1 MPTASTSQIMGNSE
15 CIEPYMSNIFKRAT
29 LAGEFIVVN
38 KNLMRDLLQLNLWD
52 DDMRK
57 RIIIENGSIR
67 NINIIPDNIKKIY
80 ETAFETKQ
88 MHLVKQSADRG
99 KFIDQSQSLNLFL
112 AEPNFDILTAALIH
126 SHDLGNKTGMYY
138 YRSLPAIN
146 PINFGIDVDDIKRL
160 TGKDIVIGSYNIKHN
175 KPEEKEEQPIMCKWR
190 PGMTAEDCVSCG
202 S

>member
-1 MPTASTSQIMGNSE
+1 MQKKLTVA
-15 CIEPYMSNIFKRAT
+15 
-29 LAGEFIVVN
+29 
-38 KNLMRDLLQLNLWD
+38 
-52 DDMRK
+52 
-57 RIIIENGSIR
+57 SIR
-67 NINIIPDNIKKIY
+67 LTFINLIPNNIKKIY

-112 AEPNFDILTAALIH
+112 AEPNFDILTAALIN

-146 PINFGIDVDDIKRL
+146 PINFGIDVNDIKRL
-160 TGKDIVIGSYNIKHN
+160 TGNDIITGSYNIKHN
-175 KPEEKEEQPIMCKWR
+175 KPEEKEQPIMCKWR
-190 PGMTAEDCVSCG
+190 PGMTAEDCISCG